1 MEHKKE
7 TRGGQRGTD
16 WNGGVGWIHAV
27 KDTERGM
34 EGRLLFSNYVA
45 FLCVSN
51 RYQANSTCWSPP
63 PKKKPLLIFF
73 APFSSRLEAVI
84 GHCSEQM
91 EIKVLTNVTF
101 CACHY
106 HDNSPQPP
114 ASVPMKVKR
123 PLPPA
128 LPWSDHCSMFLWPLL
143 DVFMVA
149 RHALDSSVQPS
160 CHLKKKKH

>member
-1 MEHKKE
+1 MPLWSIKKRKE
-7 TRGGQRGTD
+7 VGREGLIEMGGGE
-16 WNGGVGWIHAV
+16 WIHAG

-51 RYQANSTCWSPP
+51 RYQANSTWWFLPP
-63 PKKKPLLIFF
+63 QKKPVLIFF
-73 APFSSRLEAVI
+73 ALFSSRLEAVI

-106 HDNSPQPP
+106 HDNSPQTP
-114 ASVPMKVKR
+114 ASVPMKEKR

-128 LPWSDHCSMFLWPLL
+128 PPWSDHCSIFLWVL
-143 DVFMVA
+143 DM
-149 RHALDSSVQPS
+149 L
-160 CHLKKKKH
+160 